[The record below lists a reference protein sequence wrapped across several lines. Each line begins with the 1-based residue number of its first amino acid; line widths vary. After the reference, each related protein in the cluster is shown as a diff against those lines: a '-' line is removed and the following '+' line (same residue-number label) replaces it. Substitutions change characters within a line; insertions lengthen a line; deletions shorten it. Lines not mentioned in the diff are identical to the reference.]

1 MPGSVFLAGE
11 NVELR
16 TIEEDDYEKL
26 RDWVNHYDV
35 RRFIGISKPT
45 NLKQETEFVE
55 NELEEENTILLGI
68 CLDGELIG
76 DIALEEKENGV
87 AELGIMI
94 GPEYHGNGY
103 GTEASRLVINHAFEQ
118 LRYHKIKTRVAESN
132 EKSTRVWEKL
142 GFQQEGTLR
151 EHFFLDGEYR
161 DMKLYGLLEDEWN
174 E

>member
-16 TIEEDDYEKL
+16 TIEEEDYEKL

-35 RRFIGISKPT
+35 RRFIGIDQPT

-55 NELEEENTILLGI
+55 SELEKQSTTLVGI
-68 CLDGELIG
+68 CVDGELIG
-76 DIALEEKENGV
+76 DIALEEKENGT
-87 AELGIMI
+87 AELGILI

-103 GTEASRLVINHAFEQ
+103 GTEASRLLINHAFEQ
-118 LRYHKIKTRVAESN
+118 LRYHKIKTRVVESN
-132 EKSTRVWEKL
+132 QKSARVWEKL
-142 GFQQEGTLR
+142 GFEQEGTLR
-151 EHFFLDGEYR
+151 EHVFLDGEYR
-161 DMKLYGLLEDEWN
+161 DMKLFGLIEDEWN